1 MCTVSFVPLQEGFVL
16 TSNRDEKIYRPTVS
30 PKVYSENDVK
40 LLYPKDERAGGT
52 WIVAKEDGTIIVLLN
67 GAFVN
72 HEKKLNYSK
81 SRGIILMEVISDKNP
96 IQYFSEMNLDNVE
109 PFTLIIFQNNILTEV
124 KWDENQK
131 YFITK
136 SIRENHIWSSSTL
149 YNQEQKTLREQWF
162 EDFQLKTNPLT
173 SEKILSFHKN
183 EHSDNVEFGL
193 VINRDEVIKTVSIT
207 QLLLQNNTVEM
218 IYVDMENKETTEK
231 ISF

>member
-149 YNQEQKTLREQWF
+149 YNQEQRALRKQWF
-162 EDFQLKTNPLT
+162 EDFQLKANPLT
-173 SEKILSFHKN
+173 PEKIFSFHKN
-183 EHSDNVEFGL
+183 AHSDNTEYGL
-193 VINRDEVIKTVSIT
+193 VINRDEVTKTLSIT